1 MQYSSSLAAM
11 AMAIGAATALPA
23 AEPQAPVPLTVGIPT
38 YYYFKTQVQA
48 AQPPQYNNLYL
59 TAYHTGAGLSDA
71 TFSRGA
77 PLPAHRGTFVGTSL
91 SWFAPTPNNVTFGVQ
106 YSLAN
111 TNYAAWSPVT
121 INGGAGT
128 PVCDWFHSGPQLFT
142 LIKYGVPVIPSSCA
156 KVDLVAEVAPPVPTG
171 TLPLPIDTE

>member
-1 MQYSSSLAAM
+1 M
-11 AMAIGAATALPA
+11 AMAIGVATALPA
-23 AEPQAPVPLTVGIPT
+23 ADAQAPAPAPLTVGIPT

-48 AQPPQYNNLYL
+48 GQPPQYNNLYL

-111 TNYAAWSPVT
+111 TNYASWSPVT

-128 PVCDWFHSGPQLFT
+128 P
-142 LIKYGVPVIPSSCA
+142 GVGLKDGKLVVLSSTSFDSWLGKSCP
-156 KVDLVAEVAPPVPTG
+156 APP
-171 TLPLPIDTE
+171 